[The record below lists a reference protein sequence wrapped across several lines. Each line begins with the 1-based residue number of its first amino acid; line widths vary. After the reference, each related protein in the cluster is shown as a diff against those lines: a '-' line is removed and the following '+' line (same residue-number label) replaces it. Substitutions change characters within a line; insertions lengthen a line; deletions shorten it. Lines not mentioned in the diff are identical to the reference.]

1 MPRYRVNEKTYNLP
15 EDKVESFLVKY
26 PNAELIVEDQTSQD
40 IPSEDLLDP
49 TTFQADAAAGAGVV
63 SQPIQAPDMELVSED
78 ISLDLPE
85 VKEPEEKKTI
95 LDEILDSEAIKNLKA
110 KGIRAGSNISQVPA
124 LINRLKLVTAQL
136 FVPDEKLKEFK
147 KLDSQTQDRIAQAM
161 GSLTGSIVPDIG
173 AAGFIGLEAGKK
185 LKKDAEKI
193 ENTLKQYDTTISQ
206 DIVSGDF
213 SQAIYRTFN
222 EVVGTIPSI
231 AQAMIPYVGIPSIV
245 AGSAADYSTD
255 ALAEGKKLD
264 AANMAA
270 STLTGLSEGML
281 EVTTRKI
288 GKGLFKNLL
297 GKDKSVIEKTLKDA
311 ALQVVKEAGQ
321 EGLSESTTEIL
332 NRTIDAVYF
341 NRGDEFDNVWP
352 ELADVFIIGAA
363 AGGGM
368 SGAGGTGAIIN
379 RAVQVNSVNKTLEQ
393 NNSSSVLD
401 EFELNPSSDKSI
413 NIAKNKY
420 SGNILDIELRKKVS
434 NGDIST
440 EQSEAIKQKF
450 NITQKNVKIANDLN
464 ITEDLFKE
472 TVDLLNERQDV
483 VSEIA
488 KAGEN
493 KSLVETQ
500 NNRLKEIDSRLSN
513 ISAENQLKITT
524 EKVTDII
531 KGIESINIEIA
542 KDQKQADKIAE
553 DKNLQKKASV
563 EQGYILQDAKTG
575 EQTIVIN
582 EEVAKK
588 DFAVNVAAHELLHGI
603 LFKTIV
609 DSPQT
614 AINLGNAL
622 KLELDKIDAG
632 KVKDS
637 KFKERLELYK
647 QDPDAIVGEETLTLF
662 SDAIATGDLA
672 FEENLFTKIGDTIRR
687 ILQRAGLTGIKFN
700 TGRDVY
706 NFIKD
711 YNKSITKGQLT
722 KAQAKAVTEG
732 VKGELVTP
740 KVEQVDEQIVK
751 EARSEEASQDVQRIY
766 DEQGPAGA
774 FEIIEKF
781 KPITSK
787 LVERRSEAP
796 NFDRQLLTD
805 EIETGKRGILDL
817 INEYN
822 PESGV
827 PLAAYIN
834 KFLPARA
841 IEASKRVLGEEFT
854 EDVTEA
860 RGVVAA
866 EITDDV
872 TVEKEVRGVRKPTET
887 TRFSETALSELGV
900 ETKAQAEKQISDATK
915 EAFKGKE
922 ITRFGE
928 TRNIPQAVAD
938 IYGKM
943 FGVNPQTIVDKRRNY
958 QKTDAEGLTRIK
970 QYLIDNAPSD
980 FARLPKTKDAF
991 GKGTFIPKNVADAL
1005 YTDDRLTG
1013 TLKDYL
1019 DLIRQ
1024 KPVKPIYRD
1033 RVGQTIRG
1041 LFNTSIRNRML
1052 EDLIP
1057 EPAKRAQ
1064 AGAKFSKQDVEAIN
1078 EFIEDQS
1085 FVKKA
1090 EELAAENKIWKFISK
1105 TLGVDFVSS
1114 KNPEDVKLM
1123 QDWLVNK
1130 LGPRLPKSFFTQGT
1144 LANAGISAAKR
1155 NFFLTS
1161 RQEINDLFKD
1171 VQFAKEDIDIAE
1183 AVTRKTYVT
1192 GGAEGV
1198 ISKKFLKEFNSKE
1211 FKEAQA
1217 KKLKGLKKIFK
1228 TFETM
1233 IKEDPNNSKFII
1245 ALLSSTSQGMGHF
1258 VRTSAPIKFYSK
1270 NLEGGIVEEHTMPAS
1285 LVAKYLF
1292 KSAVNG
1298 TVDSDFKNIENN
1310 YFQGALGKND
1320 DKKLKGKKPNG
1331 KPFNYT
1337 SMTPEGW
1344 KITDNIW
1351 ARYFN
1356 LNVATNDFG
1365 IDPNNIVL
1373 SDGKTV
1379 FEKFGVNSS
1388 GNKVSEIINKT
1399 EQGAAKSNNSKLP
1412 KKYKAKLSK
1421 SNPIILSTMSDLDKL
1436 ANEARSAMFSKSNL
1450 DKDFNDIIEAKTGI
1464 ASEKRYGKAKAQVAG
1479 ASRGKAI
1486 KFVPYSAQDFVGLL
1500 YETLGK
1506 GKLGDAQMAWYQ
1518 ENLIRPFAKAM
1529 NELSSARLAMMNDY
1543 RALKKELKIV
1553 PKNLRKKIP
1562 GEPWTKEQA
1571 VRVYVWDK
1579 QGMDIP
1585 GISKTDLKDLTEYIN
1600 KDDELKLFA
1609 EQLIA
1614 IQKGDGYPKPKDSW
1628 VSGSIS
1634 TDLLQGLN
1642 TIKRA
1647 KYLEQWQKN
1656 VDEIFSQENKNKLQA
1671 AYGEKYVKAL
1681 ENSLQRM
1688 KTGRN
1693 RTFSDDSLT
1702 GRFTDWLQGS
1712 VGAIMFFNTRSAL
1725 LQTISAVNFINFTD
1739 NNPIAAAKA
1748 FGNQKQYWKDFTFL
1762 LNSDFLKE
1770 RRAGLRMN
1778 VSESDIADMAKQE
1791 GPRGVINKLLQLGFA
1806 PTQIAD
1812 SFAIASGGATFYRN
1826 RVKTYLK
1833 DGLDQKAAEQKAF
1846 EDFRENA
1853 EESQQSSRPDRI
1865 SMQQAGPL
1873 GRLILAFANTPAQYA
1888 RLTDKAIRDLKNNR
1902 GDAKTNISK
1911 IIYYMAVQNLIFNAV
1926 QQALFAMAF
1935 GDEEEKDEKKQEKYL
1950 GIVNGMADSI
1960 LRGTGFAGAAIS
1972 VGKNSVL
1979 RIMKEAEK
1987 KRPKFEKVGYELTKI
2002 SPPISAKLS
2011 RINQAARA
2019 YQWNKEEMKTKGF
2032 SLDNPAYLAGGN
2044 VVSALTNIPL
2054 DRAVKKVNNVVKA
2067 TDSDLELWERL
2078 ALFGGWQDWE
2088 IGLKEETKTNKPQ
2101 PRKVKS
2107 KGIKS
2112 RSFKRREF

>member
-1 MPRYRVNEKTYNLP
+1 
-15 EDKVESFLVKY
+15 
-26 PNAELIVEDQTSQD
+26 
-40 IPSEDLLDP
+40 
-49 TTFQADAAAGAGVV
+49 
-63 SQPIQAPDMELVSED
+63 
-78 ISLDLPE
+78 
-85 VKEPEEKKTI
+85 
-95 LDEILDSEAIKNLKA
+95 
-110 KGIRAGSNISQVPA
+110 
-124 LINRLKLVTAQL
+124 
-136 FVPDEKLKEFK
+136 
-147 KLDSQTQDRIAQAM
+147 
-161 GSLTGSIVPDIG
+161 
-173 AAGFIGLEAGKK
+173 
-185 LKKDAEKI
+185 
-193 ENTLKQYDTTISQ
+193 
-206 DIVSGDF
+206 
-213 SQAIYRTFN
+213 
-222 EVVGTIPSI
+222 
-231 AQAMIPYVGIPSIV
+231 
-245 AGSAADYSTD
+245 
-255 ALAEGKKLD
+255 
-264 AANMAA
+264 
-270 STLTGLSEGML
+270 
-281 EVTTRKI
+281 
-288 GKGLFKNLL
+288 
-297 GKDKSVIEKTLKDA
+297 
-311 ALQVVKEAGQ
+311 
-321 EGLSESTTEIL
+321 
-332 NRTIDAVYF
+332 
-341 NRGDEFDNVWP
+341 
-352 ELADVFIIGAA
+352 
-363 AGGGM
+363 
-368 SGAGGTGAIIN
+368 
-379 RAVQVNSVNKTLEQ
+379 
-393 NNSSSVLD
+393 
-401 EFELNPSSDKSI
+401 
-413 NIAKNKY
+413 
-420 SGNILDIELRKKVS
+420 
-434 NGDIST
+434 
-440 EQSEAIKQKF
+440 
-450 NITQKNVKIANDLN
+450 
-464 ITEDLFKE
+464 
-472 TVDLLNERQDV
+472 
-483 VSEIA
+483 
-488 KAGEN
+488 
-493 KSLVETQ
+493 
-500 NNRLKEIDSRLSN
+500 
-513 ISAENQLKITT
+513 
-524 EKVTDII
+524 
-531 KGIESINIEIA
+531 
-542 KDQKQADKIAE
+542 
-553 DKNLQKKASV
+553 
-563 EQGYILQDAKTG
+563 LQDAKTG

-614 AINLGNAL
+614 AVNLGNAL
-622 KLELDKIDAG
+622 KLELDKIDAS

-687 ILQRAGLTGIKFN
+687 VLQKAGLTGIKFN

-706 NFIKD
+706 NFIRD

-722 KAQAKAVTEG
+722 KAQAKAITEG
-732 VKGELVTP
+732 VKGKLVTP
-740 KVEQVDEQIVK
+740 KAEQVDEQIIK
-751 EARSEEASQDVQRIY
+751 EAKSEEASQDVQRIY

-817 INEYN
+817 INEYK

-834 KFLPARA
+834 KFLPART

-854 EDVTEA
+854 ADVTEA
-860 RGVVAA
+860 RGVVAT
-866 EITDDV
+866 EVTDDI

-900 ETKAQAEKQISDATK
+900 KSKAQAEKQISDATK
-915 EAFKGKE
+915 EAFEGQE

-928 TRNIPQAVAD
+928 TRNIPQTVAD

-991 GKGTFIPKNVADAL
+991 GKGTFIPKNVTDAL
-1005 YTDDRLTG
+1005 YTDGKLTG
-1013 TLKDYL
+1013 ALKDYL

-1057 EPAKRAQ
+1057 EPARRAQ

-1105 TLGVDFVSS
+1105 TLGIDFVSS
-1114 KNPEDVKLM
+1114 KNTQDVKLM
-1123 QDWLVNK
+1123 QDWLANK

-1144 LANAGISAAKR
+1144 LANAGTSAAKR

-1161 RQEINDLFKD
+1161 KQEINDLFKD
-1171 VQFAKEDIDIAE
+1171 VQFAKEDVDITE

-1198 ISKKFLKEFNSKE
+1198 ISKKFLKEFTTKE

-1217 KKLKGLKKIFK
+1217 RKLKGLKKIFK

-1233 IKEDPNNSKFII
+1233 IKEDPDNSKFIV

-1298 TVDSDFKNIENN
+1298 TVNSDFKNIENN
-1310 YFQGALGKND
+1310 YFQGALGIND

-1331 KPFNYT
+1331 KPFNYK

-1356 LNVATNDFG
+1356 LNVATNNFG

-1399 EQGAAKSNNSKLP
+1399 EQEAAKSNNSKLP

-1464 ASEKRYGKAKAQVAG
+1464 ASEKRYGKAKAIVAG

-1506 GKLGDAQMAWYQ
+1506 GKLGDAQMAWYK

-1571 VRVYVWDK
+1571 VRVYVWNK

-1585 GISKTDLKDLTEYIN
+1585 GISKTDLKDLTEYIS
-1600 KDDELKLFA
+1600 KSDELKLFA

-1628 VSGSIS
+1628 VSGGIS

-1656 VDEIFSQENKNKLQA
+1656 VNEIFSQENKNKLQA

-1770 RRAGLRMN
+1770 RRSGLRMN

-1888 RLTDKAIRDLKNNR
+1888 RLTDKAIRDLKNGR

-1911 IIYYMAVQNLIFNAV
+1911 IVYYMAVQNLIFNAV

-1935 GDEEEKDEKKQEKYL
+1935 GDEDEEDEKKQEKYL

-1972 VGKNSVL
+1972 VGKNSIL

-2032 SLDNPAYLAGGN
+2032 SLDNPAFLAGGN

-2101 PRKVKS
+2101 PRKTKS